1 VNHLHAP
8 YVETKPLHHSQEVIE
23 WVNGGIIIQI
33 TVQLNYELE
42 KEILGFGEGMK
53 VLAPERLVKVIKSR
67 MEKAVMNYG

>member
-1 VNHLHAP
+1 
-8 YVETKPLHHSQEVIE
+8 
-23 WVNGGIIIQI
+23 
-33 TVQLNYELE
+33 VQLNYELE